1 MTPARTAFVLPYFDG
16 GGSQR
21 VSLNLLRGLP
31 RDRFAPELV
40 MFDARGP
47 LRELA
52 PADAPIL
59 DLAAPRLRS
68 AAPRLLRALR
78 ARRPDVLFSTFGYV
92 NLALLALM
100 PLLGYRPRL
109 VIREGNTP
117 SESLPRLAFGS
128 AMALGYRLLYRR
140 ADCVICQSRSIAE
153 ELERRYGVPGARLA
167 LVANPV
173 EETEIRRRAEPALR
187 APGAGVRFVAAGRLT
202 AQKGFDRL
210 LDMLRHVPAP
220 AHLTIL
226 GEGREEAALRE
237 QARRLGLAERVSFAG
252 FVAEPWPHYAGADAF
267 LLPSR
272 LEGMPN
278 AALEALACGTPVI
291 ATPEAGGFREAAEEA
306 QPGAATLAEAGP
318 AFVAAMAAAPP
329 RAGAGLRPSLRPAR
343 FAAGRALE
351 DFCRRLAP

>member
-1 MTPARTAFVLPYFDG
+1 MTQARAAFVLPYFDG

-21 VSLNLLRGLP
+21 VALNLLRGLP
-31 RDRFAPELV
+31 RERFAPELV

-52 PADAPIL
+52 PAEAPIL
-59 DLAAPRLRS
+59 DLGAPRLRS

-92 NLALLALM
+92 NLALLALR

-128 AMALGYRLLYRR
+128 AMGVGYRLLYRR
-140 ADCVICQSRSIAE
+140 ADCVICQSRLIAG
-153 ELERRYGVPGARLA
+153 ELERDYGVPRERLA

-173 EETEIRRRAEPALR
+173 EEAEIRRRAAPALR
-187 APGAGVRFVAAGRLT
+187 RPGPGLRFVAAGRLT

-210 LDMLRHVPAP
+210 LDMFCAVPAP

-226 GEGREEAALRE
+226 GEGGEEAALRE

-252 FVAEPWPHYAGADAF
+252 FVADPWPHYAGADAF

-272 LEGMPN
+272 WEGMPN

-291 ATPEAGGFREAAEEA
+291 ATPEAGGFREVAEEA
-306 QPGAATLAEAGP
+306 QAGAATLAEAGA
-318 AFVAAMAAAPP
+318 AFVAAMLAVRP
-329 RAGAGLRPSLRPAR
+329 RADAGLRPSLLPAR
-343 FAAGRALE
+343 FEASRALD